1 LVYGSSYVTYD
12 LDVPEDLVGIKNL
25 YLETDVGVLNLIS
38 DVIGVREFSELS
50 KNAIEI
56 KIFGKSY
63 KVISLNDL
71 IKTKNTL
78 KRPKDILVVQET
90 ESLARDRMP

>member
-1 LVYGSSYVTYD
+1 MS
-12 LDVPEDLVGIKNL
+12 LDSDIAFAVPKDLVGIKNL
-25 YLETDVGVLNLIS
+25 YLETDVVVLDLIS

-56 KIFGKSY
+56 KIFGKSR

-78 KRPKDILVVQET
+78 KRPKDILVVQEL
-90 ESLARDRMP
+90 ESLARVRMP

>member
-1 LVYGSSYVTYD
+1 MS
-12 LDVPEDLVGIKNL
+12 LDSDIAFAVPKDLVGIKNL
-25 YLETDVGVLNLIS
+25 YLETDVVVLDLIS

-56 KIFGKSY
+56 KIFGKSR

-78 KRPKDILVVQET
+78 KRPKDILVVQEI

>member
-1 LVYGSSYVTYD
+1 MV
-12 LDVPEDLVGIKNL
+12 IKNL

-56 KIFGKSY
+56 KIFGKSC
-63 KVISLNDL
+63 KLISLNDL

-78 KRPKDILVVQET
+78 KRPKDILVVQEH